1 MDHHV
6 SGLVDE
12 KRIITMEH
20 LKNTYGLAMTTTN
33 NLDGLSSSDEY
44 VGENGWLW

>member
-1 MDHHV
+1 VDHHV

-12 KRIITMEH
+12 KTNYNYGTS
-20 LKNTYGLAMTTTN
+20 KKKYGLAMITTN
-33 NLDGLSSSDEY
+33 NLDGSSTSDEY

>member
-1 MDHHV
+1 MK
-6 SGLVDE
+6 

-20 LKNTYGLAMTTTN
+20 LKKYGLAMITTN
-33 NLDGLSSSDEY
+33 NLDGSSTSDEY